1 MGRVVCILEQIF
13 YSVRSV
19 YKISDSWA
27 LWVKPVIPAPQELVF
42 LSNSEFKANLSNL
55 FKKQKWGDWDC
66 SLMVDY
72 LH

>member
-1 MGRVVCILEQIF
+1 MGRVVHILEQIF

-19 YKISDSWA
+19 YKISDSGA
-27 LWVKPVIPAPQELVF
+27 LWVQPVIPVPQELVF